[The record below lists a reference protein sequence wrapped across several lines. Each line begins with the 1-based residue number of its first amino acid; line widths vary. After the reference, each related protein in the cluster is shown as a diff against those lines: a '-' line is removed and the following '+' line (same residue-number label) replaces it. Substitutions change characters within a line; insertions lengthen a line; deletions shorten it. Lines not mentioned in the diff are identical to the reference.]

1 MEKIENILEK
11 GIFSIN
17 IANNTNQV
25 NLLTC

>member
-1 MEKIENILEK
+1 MEKIENILKK

-17 IANNTNQV
+17 ITNNTNQV

>member
-17 IANNTNQV
+17 ITNNTNQV